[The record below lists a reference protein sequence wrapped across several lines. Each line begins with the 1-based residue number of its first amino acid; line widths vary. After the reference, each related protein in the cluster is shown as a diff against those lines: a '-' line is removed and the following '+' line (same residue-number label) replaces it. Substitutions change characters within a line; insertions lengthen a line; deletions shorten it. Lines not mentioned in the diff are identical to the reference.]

1 MITLAMDIG
10 GTKLAAAL
18 VDSALQIIARREIPT
33 PASQTPDALEAA
45 LRDLVTPLWPQAQQ
59 FAIASTGI
67 IQHGVLTSINP
78 SNLGGLSHFPLVD
91 VLTTLT
97 GLSGV
102 ALNDAQAAALAE
114 YQQMPPAVR
123 DMVFITV
130 STGVGGR
137 RDPERQAGDR
147 LRRIDRPLWSY
158 AC

>member
-78 SNLGGLSHFPLVD
+78 CNLGGLSHFPLVD

-97 GLSGV
+97 GLPGV
-102 ALNDAQAAALAE
+102 ALNDVMTDLQKSSVSLQMGIQVRNKLVTA
-114 YQQMPPAVR
+114 YQEMMSMQV
-123 DMVFITV
+123 
-130 STGVGGR
+130 
-137 RDPERQAGDR
+137 
-147 LRRIDRPLWSY
+147 
-158 AC
+158 